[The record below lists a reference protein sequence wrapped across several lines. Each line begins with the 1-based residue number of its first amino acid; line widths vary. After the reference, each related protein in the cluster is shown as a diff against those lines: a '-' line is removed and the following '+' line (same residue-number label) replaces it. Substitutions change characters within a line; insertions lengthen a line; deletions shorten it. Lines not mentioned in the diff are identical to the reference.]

1 MQTAAYAQ
9 DPGDAVALN
18 SLATYYLHKW
28 FPLPMRAPARGLV
41 EGQARVP
48 VQADG
53 SGRYGGYMHDVC
65 SCGSVNGTYVIIPHI
80 YTYNTC
86 IMRTQSSLSKA
97 TSSASARPSRRGWWR
112 PRRTMARS
120 S

>member
-1 MQTAAYAQ
+1 MHVCVAGSPLPWNLGTGLQVTPPFPFHNKHSMQTAAYAQ

-28 FPLPMRAPARGLV
+28 FPLPMRAPAQGLV

-53 SGRYGGYMHDVC
+53 SGRYGGWVC
-65 SCGSVNGTYVIIPHI
+65 GWGVWVELHACLFFCGGEANG
-80 YTYNTC
+80 
-86 IMRTQSSLSKA
+86 S
-97 TSSASARPSRRGWWR
+97 SRR
-112 PRRTMARS
+112 
-120 S
+120 

>member
-18 SLATYYLHKW
+18 SLATYYMHKW
-28 FPLPMRAPARGLV
+28 FPLPMRAPAQGLV

-53 SGRYGGYMHDVC
+53 SGRYGGWGWGWTCMH
-65 SCGSVNGTYVIIPHI
+65 
-80 YTYNTC
+80 TC
-86 IMRTQSSLSKA
+86 FCWGGGANVS
-97 TSSASARPSRRGWWR
+97 SRR
-112 PRRTMARS
+112 
-120 S
+120 